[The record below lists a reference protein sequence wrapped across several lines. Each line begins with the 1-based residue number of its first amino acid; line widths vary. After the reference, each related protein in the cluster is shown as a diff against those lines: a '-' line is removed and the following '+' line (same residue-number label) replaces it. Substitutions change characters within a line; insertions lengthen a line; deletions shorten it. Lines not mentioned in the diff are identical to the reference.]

1 MPIDFDTL
9 TEPEPVDLSN
19 RKGLVTRII
28 WRMRH
33 IGQKAIAQP
42 GLVPTASNLAMA
54 QIHQRTGL
62 ALAATLTSGI
72 PKGIYRFAT
81 HAQMNRHSDEAQA
94 KAIAANLRQ
103 RFLSQKG

>member
-1 MPIDFDTL
+1 M
-9 TEPEPVDLSN
+9 
-19 RKGLVTRII
+19 GLVTRII
-28 WRMRH
+28 WCMRL
-33 IGQKAIAQP
+33 IGKKAIARP
-42 GLVPTASNLAMA
+42 GLVPMASNLAMA
-54 QIHQRTGL
+54 QIHQRTGQ
-62 ALAATLTSGI
+62 ALAANATTGI